1 MALYHFHVDRI
12 SRSKG
17 QTAVSAA
24 AYRSGE
30 KLHDYYYGEDP
41 DYTRKGGVLLTEII
55 LPEHVPEEYRDRE
68 KLWNAVEAAEKNP
81 KAQLAYSFDF
91 ALQNELDFD
100 ENVRIAREF
109 IRENFTSRGMI
120 CDVAFHE
127 PDKDPDEIPNP
138 HVHVLV
144 PMRPMNP
151 DGTFGSKQ
159 RREYFLDENGNRL
172 RDEKG
177 KYIFNAVRVNDWGDA
192 ETLMTWRENWA
203 KAVNEAFEAKGI
215 TERVDYRS
223 YVDQGLDFVPTVH
236 EGPAVRAMEK
246 KGIQTEKGE
255 WNRLIR
261 SLNRNIRKLLGK
273 IKSIMT
279 EIAELKEEEKAA
291 RMEAER
297 RKEEYRSDLDEVMA
311 ALKEYTDTKKEK
323 NAYYGGKAWAEAVS
337 FINRYNICRLDDFEK
352 VVGKL
357 YDDVYDINQ
366 ERKAVEQEIKFITET
381 FRYQKQFKENAP
393 IYRKWYEMKPGR
405 KKDAFAEAHRAEI
418 QLYHVSVRMLKEKYP
433 DMKIPAKQLT
443 KRLQELRSTDSALQI
458 RYQRAKKEADSAYR
472 VNRQMC
478 DEYRKLHPKE
488 RDNRN
493 MQER

>member
-100 ENVRIAREF
+100 ENVRIVREF

-177 KYIFNAVRVNDWGDA
+177 NYIFNAVRVNDWGDA
-192 ETLMTWRENWA
+192 ETLMTWREKWA

-215 TERVDYRS
+215 TERVDHRS
-223 YVDQGLDFVPTVH
+223 YVDQGLDLIPSVH

-246 KGIQTEKGE
+246 KGIRTEKGE

-261 SLNRNIRKLLGK
+261 SLNRNIRKLLEK

-323 NAYYGGKAWAEAVS
+323 NAYYGGKAWAEAIS
-337 FINRYNICRLDDFEK
+337 FINRYSICRLDDFEK

-357 YDDVYDINQ
+357 YDIQFFDL
-366 ERKAVEQEIKFITET
+366 KF
-381 FRYQKQFKENAP
+381 FLS
-393 IYRKWYEMKPGR
+393 
-405 KKDAFAEAHRAEI
+405 H
-418 QLYHVSVRMLKEKYP
+418 
-433 DMKIPAKQLT
+433 
-443 KRLQELRSTDSALQI
+443 KRSGDSF
-458 RYQRAKKEADSAYR
+458 
-472 VNRQMC
+472 
-478 DEYRKLHPKE
+478 
-488 RDNRN
+488 
-493 MQER
+493 